1 MAAAKKRSVR
11 LTKVIDSESLVRCA
25 VGVRLIREE
34 VWQDASGKTVR
45 FNLAFLN
52 PWLSARDNGRVL
64 GYDTALGHLHRH
76 FGGEVQVIPAE
87 GYDKIRSRFINEVA
101 ALKRRETL

>member
-1 MAAAKKRSVR
+1 M
-11 LTKVIDSESLVRCA
+11 IDAETLVRCA
-25 VGVRLIREE
+25 IGVGLIREE

-64 GYDTALGHLHRH
+64 GYDSAHGRLHRH
-76 FGGEVQVIPAE
+76 YSGEAPSIPSE
-87 GYDKIRSRFINEVA
+87 TYERIRARFIEEVA
-101 ALKRRETL
+101 ALKRKKKP